1 MDKKSIFSLC
11 IEACIFIIIISFMH
25 SHFSREN
32 ETLNQ
37 NLIAYKNDLEEVE
50 LKNGELI
57 TSRDSY
63 ILQINELEEQFNLS
77 KKEVK
82 DLKKQLGASL
92 AYISILESNVNVDTV
107 VTVKD
112 SIIYIDK
119 NEVEVRFHYSD
130 DWFGFNGL
138 TKMKDG
144 DASTS
149 IYNMNMRVPLEIGLM
164 ENYKLYVKTDNPY
177 VELSNIEGA
186 VIDKSILYP
195 KQKRWSWGLQGG
207 FGFLYDVTRKD
218 IGMGLYVGI
227 GGQYKIN

>member
-1 MDKKSIFSLC
+1 MNKKSIFSLC
-11 IEACIFIIIISFMH
+11 IEACIFIIIISLMH
-25 SHFSREN
+25 SYFSREN
-32 ETLNQ
+32 EILNQ
-37 NLIAYKNDLEEVE
+37 NLIAYKTNLEEVE

-57 TSRDSY
+57 AFRDSY
-63 ILQINELEEQFNLS
+63 ILQINELEEQFNIS

-82 DLKKQLGASL
+82 DLKRQLGSSL
-92 AYISILESNVNVDTV
+92 AYISMLESNINIDTV

-119 NEVEVRFHYSD
+119 NEVEVRFSYSD
-130 DWFGFNGL
+130 DWLGFNGL

-144 DASTS
+144 YANTS

-207 FGFLYDVTRKD
+207 FGFMYDVINKD
-218 IGMGLYVGI
+218 ISMGFYIGI
-227 GGQYKIN
+227 GGQYKLN